1 MAKTII
7 SYLNGFSF
15 ATITWLFIET
25 KVKLKVP
32 KLVCFKT
39 ATIIEV
45 HLKCLY
51 DFYSHYLCITSM
63 FKKFWTNEEIQV
75 YHLIIIF
82 LMISNYEYYPKKFGF
97 WYNKRS
103 IYIYIYIYMRKILI
117 EYFALSRWHD
127 SSNHQISILFYESY
141 TMIEISLLLIE
152 ILLQEKD
159 RFYRLRLNN
168 CHAK

>member
-51 DFYSHYLCITSM
+51 DFYSHYLCIISM
-63 FKKFWTNEEIQV
+63 LKNFCTQLRTLILWLNIFTLVSGLYMFINIFKKTHREALKNCSGIS
-75 YHLIIIF
+75 HTKF
-82 LMISNYEYYPKKFGF
+82 LSFSQSMDDVI
-97 WYNKRS
+97 
-103 IYIYIYIYMRKILI
+103 
-117 EYFALSRWHD
+117 
-127 SSNHQISILFYESY
+127 
-141 TMIEISLLLIE
+141 
-152 ILLQEKD
+152 
-159 RFYRLRLNN
+159 
-168 CHAK
+168 

>member
-39 ATIIEV
+39 AIIIEV

-51 DFYSHYLCITSM
+51 DFYSHYLCIISM
-63 FKKFWTNEEIQV
+63 LKNFWTDEEIQV
-75 YHLIIIF
+75 YHLIICIYEKSINWIF
-82 LMISNYEYYPKKFGF
+82 CLIMLTWQFKSSNLYSFLWILHNDRDLITIDWNTITG
-97 WYNKRS
+97 KRS
-103 IYIYIYIYMRKILI
+103 ILPS
-117 EYFALSRWHD
+117 AS
-127 SSNHQISILFYESY
+127 
-141 TMIEISLLLIE
+141 
-152 ILLQEKD
+152 
-159 RFYRLRLNN
+159 
-168 CHAK
+168 

>member
-25 KVKLKVP
+25 KVKPKVP

-51 DFYSHYLCITSM
+51 DFDFHYLCIIST
-63 FKKFWTNEEIQV
+63 FKFFLNEWRNTNILSYNCV
-75 YHLIIIF
+75 P
-82 LMISNYEYYPKKFGF
+82 LMISNYDYY
-97 WYNKRS
+97 YT
-103 IYIYIYIYMRKILI
+103 YINIYMRKVLI
-117 EYFALSRWHD
+117 EYFALSCWHD

>member
-25 KVKLKVP
+25 KVKPKVP

-51 DFYSHYLCITSM
+51 DFYSHYLCIISM
-63 FKKFWTNEEIQV
+63 LKNFERIV
-75 YHLIIIF
+75 YICT
-82 LMISNYEYYPKKFGF
+82 YK
-97 WYNKRS
+97 
-103 IYIYIYIYMRKILI
+103 YIYMRKVLI
-117 EYFALSRWHD
+117 EYFALSFWHD

>member
-25 KVKLKVP
+25 KVKPKVP
-32 KLVCFKT
+32 KLVCLKT
-39 ATIIEV
+39 ATINEV

-51 DFYSHYLCITSM
+51 DFVFHYLCIIST
-63 FKKFWTNEEIQV
+63 FKFFLNEWRNTNILSYNCV
-75 YHLIIIF
+75 P
-82 LMISNYEYYPKKFGF
+82 LMISNYDYYS
-97 WYNKRS
+97 YT
-103 IYIYIYIYMRKILI
+103 YINIYMRKVLI
-117 EYFALSRWHD
+117 EYFALSCWHD
-127 SSNHQISILFYESY
+127 SSNHQIYILFYESY

>member
-51 DFYSHYLCITSM
+51 DFYSHYLCIISM
-63 FKKFWTNEEIQV
+63 LKLFW
-75 YHLIIIF
+75 
-82 LMISNYEYYPKKFGF
+82 SNY
-97 WYNKRS
+97 
-103 IYIYIYIYMRKILI
+103 IYVYMRKVLI
-117 EYFALSRWHD
+117 EYFALSFWHD

>member
-51 DFYSHYLCITSM
+51 DFYSHYLCIISM
-63 FKKFWTNEEIQV
+63 LKIFWTNEEIQV
-75 YHLIIIF
+75 YHLVIIF
-82 LMISNYEYYPKKFGF
+82 PMISNYEYYPKNLVFDIINDLFIHTYIYEKSINWIFCLIRLTWQFKSSNLYSFLWILHNDRDLITIDWNTITG
-97 WYNKRS
+97 KRS
-103 IYIYIYIYMRKILI
+103 ILPS
-117 EYFALSRWHD
+117 AS
-127 SSNHQISILFYESY
+127 
-141 TMIEISLLLIE
+141 
-152 ILLQEKD
+152 
-159 RFYRLRLNN
+159 
-168 CHAK
+168 

>member
-63 FKKFWTNEEIQV
+63 FKNFWTNEEIQV

-82 LMISNYEYYPKKFGF
+82 LMISNYEYYPKNLVFDTINDLYICIYIHEKSINWIFCRIILTWQFKSSNLYSFLWILHNDKDLITIDWNTITG
-97 WYNKRS
+97 KRS
-103 IYIYIYIYMRKILI
+103 ILPS
-117 EYFALSRWHD
+117 AS
-127 SSNHQISILFYESY
+127 
-141 TMIEISLLLIE
+141 
-152 ILLQEKD
+152 
-159 RFYRLRLNN
+159 
-168 CHAK
+168 